1 MGPSAPQGFRRQAE
15 RWLSRELLDSRRLH
29 LKKKFLLSFIIRCR
43 RGGRRE
49 EMKLTYPI
57 AFSST
62 PKVASEADSKYK
74 PLKQWPTRISTT
86 GFTIVVERD
95 GGFTDEEIPVE
106 WVAVKI

>member
-1 MGPSAPQGFRRQAE
+1 MAVSGTFGFSAAAPQ
-15 RWLSRELLDSRRLH
+15 
-29 LKKKFLLSFIIRCR
+29 KKSLLSFIIRCR

-49 EMKLTYPI
+49 EMTLTYPI

-62 PKVASEADSKYK
+62 PKVALEADSKYE
-74 PLKQWPTRISTT
+74 PLKRWPARISTT

-106 WVAVKI
+106 WVAVEI